1 MMVNIHFS
9 RRHIGLELGL
19 KTVRF
24 EASARDR
31 SIKKMTFNYNIKTQ
45 KKDGCSLAKT
55 AKWWYNISDMKK
67 NITEGNY
74 TTIQMRI
81 PLDLEKIVNICDPVY
96 SFNAVMEH
104 IDLRKYYAE
113 KESIMG
119 RPRYDSE
126 KLLKVILFAFMEN
139 GYSSLRNIEKLCNT
153 DIRFI
158 WLLDGEAAPS
168 YATVCNFLNKYVG
181 NKIEDLFND
190 INKYIFT
197 EEGVDLGKLYI
208 DGTKMEANANKYTWV
223 WKKSCITSR
232 NKVYGYLSALIDE
245 LNNGILA
252 NFSVKIEKREEYAI
266 EYVEE
271 ITARYSELTGICGT
285 NMVHGRGHHKTIE
298 QRYYDKLNEYLHKLK
313 KYAEHIDICGENRN
327 SYSKTDHSAT
337 FMRIKTDYMG
347 NDQLLPAYNMQIGVC
362 DEYIAVVDAKQYAN
376 DMDCFVPLMD
386 KFKTMYGTYPEY
398 PVADAGYGSY
408 NNYIFCQ
415 QNGINKYMK
424 FTMFEK
430 ETKDEKYINDPYRAV
445 NFKRDENGTLIC
457 PNGRPF
463 VFSHNH
469 HIKGN
474 QYGRTEE
481 IYKCVS
487 CDGCPE
493 KDKCSKAGGDRT
505 IRMNRELTSIHKEVI
520 ENLKSE
526 LGIRLRINRS
536 IQAEGTF
543 GSIKWNRSYKRT
555 RRRGLD
561 TIILEFTLVSV
572 GFNLYK
578 YHNKRNRIAS
588 AA

>member
-1 MMVNIHFS
+1 MAVLF
-9 RRHIGLELGL
+9 
-19 KTVRF
+19 
-24 EASARDR
+24 
-31 SIKKMTFNYNIKTQ
+31 Q
-45 KKDGCSLAKT
+45 KRPNGGIIIL
-55 AKWWYNISDMKK
+55 MKNLPTK
-67 NITEGNY
+67 EYY

-96 SFNAVMEH
+96 SFNAIMEN

-119 RPRYDSE
+119 RPRYNPE

-158 WLLDGEAAPS
+158 WLLDGENAPS

-181 NKIEDLFND
+181 NKIENLFND
-190 INKYIFT
+190 INTYIFA
-197 EEGVDLGKLYI
+197 EEGVDLRKIYI
-208 DGTKMEANANKYTWV
+208 DGTKIEANANKYTWV

-232 NKVYGYLSALIDE
+232 NKVYGHISALIDE
-245 LNNGILA
+245 LNAGILA
-252 NFSVKIEKREEYAI
+252 NFSVKMEKREEYAI

-271 ITARYSELTGICGT
+271 LLSGYSELTGIYGSCT
-285 NMVHGRGHHKTIE
+285 VRGRGHHKTAE
-298 QRYYDKLNEYLHKLK
+298 QRYFEKLNEYLNRLK
-313 KYAEHIDICGENRN
+313 KYAEHIEICGEGRN
-327 SYSKTDHSAT
+327 SYSKTDHDAT

-362 DEYIAVVDAKQYAN
+362 DEYIAVVDAKQYAS
-376 DMDCFVPLMD
+376 DMDCFIPLMD
-386 KFKTMYGTYPEY
+386 KFKAMYGSYPEY

-408 NNYIFCQ
+408 NNYIFCE

-430 ETKDEKYINDPYRAV
+430 ETKNEKYQNDPYRAV
-445 NFKRDENGTLIC
+445 NFKHDENGTLIC

-463 VFSHNH
+463 AFSHEQH
-469 HIKGN
+469 VRGN
-474 QYGRTEE
+474 KYGRTEE

-487 CDGCPE
+487 CEGCPD
-493 KDKCSKAGGDRT
+493 KDKCSKGDGDRT
-505 IRMNRELTSIHKEVI
+505 IRLNRELTSIHKEVI
-520 ENLKSE
+520 ENLQSE
-526 LGIRLRINRS
+526 LGIRLRTNRT

-543 GSIKWNRSYKRT
+543 GSIKWNRAYKRA
-555 RRRGLD
+555 RRRGID
-561 TIILEFTLVSV
+561 TVIMEFTLISI

-578 YHNKRNRIAS
+578 YHNKKNRTVSVA
-588 AA
+588 

>member
-493 KDKCSKAGGDRT
+493 KDKCSKTGGDRT